1 MPKNFIEELMQK
13 NILITNDDGFES
25 PGLHALADALRPLG
39 HVTIVA
45 PTTEKSA
52 CAHSLT
58 LTRPLR
64 FVQIDDDFFKLDDGT
79 PSDCVYLALHAL
91 FDENRWPDLIVSGI
105 NIGANMGEDVTYSGT
120 AAAAMEGVLQGVP
133 SIAFS
138 QVFERGED
146 VLKDFDFALAKN
158 VAFSLVERIFK
169 EGFPLPPREFLNVNI
184 PYCTPSTC
192 KGIKVT
198 RYGRRKYGNEA
209 HLHRNPRGLEYYWI
223 GTPSLG
229 WEATEDGNCDLQAIE
244 DGYISIC
251 PTRLDLSSYESIKR
265 LDHWLK

>member
-1 MPKNFIEELMQK
+1 MQK
-13 NILITNDDGFES
+13 HILITNDDGFES
-25 PGLHALADALRPLG
+25 PGLHALADALSSLA
-39 HVTIVA
+39 HVTVVA

-91 FDENRWPDLIVSGI
+91 FCENKWPDLIVSGI

-138 QVFERGED
+138 QVFNKGEE
-146 VLKDFDFALAKN
+146 VLKDFDFALAKQT
-158 VAFSLVERIFK
+158 AHDLVKRILHQ
-169 EGFPLPPREFLNVNI
+169 GFPLPPREFLNVNI
-184 PYCTPSTC
+184 PYCSPSTC
-192 KGIKVT
+192 KGIRTTK
-198 RYGRRKYGNEA
+198 YGKREYGNEA

-223 GTPSLG
+223 GAPSLG
-229 WEATEDGNCDLQAIE
+229 WEASKDGACDLKAIE
-244 DGYISIC
+244 DGYVSIT
-251 PTRLDLSSYESIKR
+251 PTKLDLSAHESIQKV
-265 LDHWLK
+265 DSWLK